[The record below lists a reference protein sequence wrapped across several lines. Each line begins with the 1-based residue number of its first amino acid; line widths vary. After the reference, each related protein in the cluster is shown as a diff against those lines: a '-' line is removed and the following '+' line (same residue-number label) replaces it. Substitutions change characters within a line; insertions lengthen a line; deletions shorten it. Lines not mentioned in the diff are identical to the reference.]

1 MLTADI
7 IEKIRREKE
16 ERDRPAL
23 QLPIYEPE
31 IGHSKETEEEK
42 SSNVIVIELA

>member
-1 MLTADI
+1 MLAPDI

-23 QLPIYEPE
+23 HLPLYEPE
-31 IGHSKETEEEK
+31 MGHSKETEEEK
-42 SSNVIVIELA
+42 SSGVVVIELA